1 MRGPILLLWALAAF
15 FLQQSFAAMWGIDL
29 PLIFVSLVGLRSS
42 PLKAASIGFGFG
54 LAQDLLSAGWIG
66 PNLISKLLAALVAV
80 LLRKKIYRERLST
93 QTLLIFGNALLQ
105 QWVIWFLMKG
115 NGQAPS
121 WDDAVWIA
129 LPSVFLTTLVGMVVC
144 FVVVRF
150 RRRRFDPATA

>member
-1 MRGPILLLWALAAF
+1 MRGWVLFFWALAAL
-15 FLQQSFAAMWGIDL
+15 FLQQALTAMWGIDL
-29 PLIFVSLVGLRSS
+29 PLIFVSLVGLRSK
-42 PLKAASIGFGFG
+42 PLKAASVGFGFG

-80 LLRKKIYRERLST
+80 LVQKKIYRERLST
-93 QTLLIFGNALLQ
+93 QTLLIFSNALLQ

-115 NGQAPS
+115 DGQAPS
-121 WDDAVWIA
+121 FDDAVWIA
-129 LPSVFLTTLVGMVVC
+129 LPSVLLTALVGMVVC